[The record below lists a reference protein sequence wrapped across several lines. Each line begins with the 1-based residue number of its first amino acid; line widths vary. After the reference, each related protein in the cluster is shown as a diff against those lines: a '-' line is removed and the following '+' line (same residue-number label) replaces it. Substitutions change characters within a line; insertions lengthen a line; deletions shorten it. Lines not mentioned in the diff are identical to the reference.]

1 MPELTPKERNVV
13 RSVLG
18 AYVPT
23 DHGYDPDVQTVDFWK
38 HTSPMQILK
47 NALSRV
53 RFTDRDA
60 KFNAVS
66 SINSFDN
73 LDGNYGNLDYP
84 RASDIEPRDW
94 GLLETVYQ
102 YYNYRSLGEND
113 GERVK
118 NDWDREVFKEV
129 MPAIVEAS
137 KVKERAADVRNTRL
151 MGVYSGLPEGPE
163 SVVASYLTGIDKKST
178 VQQQAELG
186 EKAKQFGLKGGRR
199 RKTRRKTSRKTR
211 RTKKFSR
218 RV

>member
-1 MPELTPKERNVV
+1 MPELTPIERNAV

-23 DHGYDPDVQTVDFWK
+23 DRGYNPDVQTVDFWK

-53 RFTDRDA
+53 RFTDPDA
-60 KFNAVS
+60 KFEAVS

-73 LDGNYGNLDYP
+73 LDGTYGNLDYP

-118 NDWDREVFKEV
+118 NDWDREVLKEV

-137 KVKERAADVRNTRL
+137 KVKEHAGDVRNTRL

-178 VQQQAELG
+178 VQQQAELR
-186 EKAKQFGLKGGRR
+186 EKAKEFGIKGAGRR
-199 RKTRRKTSRKTR
+199 TRRQKTRRKTR